1 MKSLEYLATRNAG
14 RFDIVEKDGPRTVF
28 RLALD
33 NGASGIVEDWELFEG
48 VNLTFNDIPHGS
60 LTWKSSEPRSLHI
73 EWCQQGRGEIASA
86 NGKSYFIHEREC
98 AVHDQRIIKRQMRYP
113 MPRYVGLTLSIEYE
127 TGSSTLRAH
136 DATGGVDFNALRERY
151 AGGDGCRIFLP
162 DDTLASLLASFYRID
177 DRASSACA

>member
-136 DATGGVDFNALRERY
+136 DATGGVDFNASAML
-151 AGGDGCRIFLP
+151 AGTDAASSCP
-162 DDTLASLLASFYRID
+162 TTLWHPCWPRSTASTIG
-177 DRASSACA
+177 RASSACA

>member
-127 TGSSTLRAH
+127 STSTRCASAMLAGTDAASSCPTTLWHPCWPRS
-136 DATGGVDFNALRERY
+136 T
-151 AGGDGCRIFLP
+151 
-162 DDTLASLLASFYRID
+162 ASTIG
-177 DRASSACA
+177 RASSACA

>member
-1 MKSLEYLATRNAG
+1 M
-14 RFDIVEKDGPRTVF
+14 
-28 RLALD
+28 
-33 NGASGIVEDWELFEG
+33 
-48 VNLTFNDIPHGS
+48 
-60 LTWKSSEPRSLHI
+60 
-73 EWCQQGRGEIASA
+73 
-86 NGKSYFIHEREC
+86 
-98 AVHDQRIIKRQMRYP
+98 HDQRIIKRQMRYP

-177 DRASSACA
+177 DRARIERMRLKALELVALLDATERPCWKTFPYCHPRSCARPRTRARGCSWSTGTSGWSCNR

>member
-1 MKSLEYLATRNAG
+1 M
-14 RFDIVEKDGPRTVF
+14 F

-177 DRASSACA
+177 DRARIERMRLKALELVALLDATERPVW

>member
-60 LTWKSSEPRSLHI
+60 LTWKSSEPRSR
-73 EWCQQGRGEIASA
+73 CTTS
-86 NGKSYFIHEREC
+86 
-98 AVHDQRIIKRQMRYP
+98 
-113 MPRYVGLTLSIEYE
+113 
-127 TGSSTLRAH
+127 
-136 DATGGVDFNALRERY
+136 
-151 AGGDGCRIFLP
+151 
-162 DDTLASLLASFYRID
+162 
-177 DRASSACA
+177 ASSSGKCATPCPVTWG